1 MKPKLTTFIR
11 FLLSGLPSF
20 LIAIPLNIFLV
31 ELLHLHKVLAYSL
44 LLLLQVTINFFMLR
58 RFTFRSDPGKS
69 ELRKFSH
76 FMIGIIIFRIL
87 DAALYAVLVERL
99 GLYYILAQIL
109 NVGLFSIA
117 KFLFSQYVFEGKSR

>member
-1 MKPKLTTFIR
+1 MKFKLPTFIR

-31 ELLHLHKVLAYSL
+31 ELIDLPKILAYCL
-44 LLLLQVTINFFMLR
+44 VLLLQITLNFFMLQ
-58 RFTFRSDPGKS
+58 RFTFRCDQQQSS
-69 ELRKFSH
+69 LRKFRH
-76 FMIGIIIFRIL
+76 FMLGIIIFRIL
-87 DAALYAVLVERL
+87 DAMLYAFLVQRL

-117 KFLFSQYVFEGKSR
+117 KFLFSQYVFEGKPR

>member
-1 MKPKLTTFIR
+1 MKLKFRTFLR

-44 LLLLQVTINFFMLR
+44 LLVLQITLNFFMLR
-58 RFTFRSDPGKS
+58 RFTFRTAPGPS
-69 ELRKFSH
+69 MLRKFSH

-87 DAALYAVLVERL
+87 DAALYAFLVQRL
-99 GLYYILAQIL
+99 GLYYLLAQIL

-117 KFLFSQYVFEGKSR
+117 KFLFSQYVFEGTQR